1 MFHLYF
7 LGDLNC
13 RIGTPI
19 HESIKYI
26 PNIDKT
32 INTNGMRLLEYLK
45 KESSLVII
53 NGCITDDKIFDSKFT
68 FYRGNTRSQ
77 NDLVLSNVLHTIDS
91 FVIMDK
97 LIYSDHVPTS
107 TIINIIHS
115 FPLDILKNCAN
126 GIFNDDH
133 YDINKRKIPTL
144 KFSKINWI
152 DAINQLQIESLQISN
167 RIQNSDIDND
177 QLNVLITSTIYDTCR
192 KHYKTQNE
200 DNTLPSNLMHCNSR
214 NYKAIA
220 EINLWTY
227 NIHSNN
233 GDSMEI
239 CKPFLENFLRFEQL
253 ALEAENREVNTRR
266 NTAWKSAKQDGKKM
280 WEMIDWKGNADTKKE
295 ILINESE
302 ITPYF
307 QNIFQSEKTENHPKI
322 SDIEPNLESYQRHI
336 PFLDN
341 LPQRDELCTALN
353 KLGSGTGLDGIP
365 SSVVKLLPRGIM
377 DNILI
382 LLQRTFNDTYPKQW
396 EKQILNAIAKSG
408 HTSESPKL
416 RGIAIAPILARLYD
430 CILDQRF
437 RNWYIPNREQA
448 GFRSGQ
454 GCLLQLFIVMLL
466 IHYTKIMGKEF
477 FIAFLDYE
485 KAFDYANRAII
496 INKLMV
502 NGCGSKFIKAIA
514 KMYRSTTYI
523 PMSNN
528 KLLNEIVTS
537 YGVAQGRH
545 TSPNLYSFLVSDMP
559 QCTNEI
565 LREDFMDPF
574 NIAQLADDT
583 ITLAEKQDSLV
594 SKIRCLLEYSQN
606 IYQVPNLTKTF
617 FCHFSNNPSL
627 DPIQINRDISIAS
640 VNVKKGYK
648 YLGMKFIPTNDINK
662 IIDINMN
669 ERINNVC
676 KFYSWLEVNDETPI
690 EIKLLVLD
698 SCIFNSILYGIE
710 TWGNIG
716 HIEQKL
722 RLIEQKALK
731 AILKVK
737 KGTSTDLIYNEL
749 KRPDIISKIKDLQWK
764 FYHRIRN
771 LNDDVALVKS
781 YIHLCNDTPM
791 IEYYNSLSSTNKSD
805 NIRNREQRIL
815 ESDSSM
821 LQYYASITNI
831 ELKSR
836 IYSNFVDDRKMA
848 IITRWRLSNHKLLI
862 ETGRYSVQSTPR
874 EDRKCTICHVLE
886 NESHVIYT
894 CPEFKNIQ
902 QKYTNILNKYP
913 RLILILNPDIQDIY
927 IVSELISEIDDILNN
942 R

>member
-1 MFHLYF
+1 M
-7 LGDLNC
+7 N
-13 RIGTPI
+13 
-19 HESIKYI
+19 
-26 PNIDKT
+26 
-32 INTNGMRLLEYLK
+32 
-45 KESSLVII
+45 
-53 NGCITDDKIFDSKFT
+53 
-68 FYRGNTRSQ
+68 
-77 NDLVLSNVLHTIDS
+77 
-91 FVIMDK
+91 
-97 LIYSDHVPTS
+97 
-107 TIINIIHS
+107 
-115 FPLDILKNCAN
+115 
-126 GIFNDDH
+126 
-133 YDINKRKIPTL
+133 
-144 KFSKINWI
+144 
-152 DAINQLQIESLQISN
+152 
-167 RIQNSDIDND
+167 
-177 QLNVLITSTIYDTCR
+177 
-192 KHYKTQNE
+192 
-200 DNTLPSNLMHCNSR
+200 
-214 NYKAIA
+214 
-220 EINLWTY
+220 
-227 NIHSNN
+227 
-233 GDSMEI
+233 
-239 CKPFLENFLRFEQL
+239 
-253 ALEAENREVNTRR
+253 
-266 NTAWKSAKQDGKKM
+266 
-280 WEMIDWKGNADTKKE
+280 
-295 ILINESE
+295 
-302 ITPYF
+302 
-307 QNIFQSEKTENHPKI
+307 
-322 SDIEPNLESYQRHI
+322 
-336 PFLDN
+336 
-341 LPQRDELCTALN
+341 
-353 KLGSGTGLDGIP
+353 
-365 SSVVKLLPRGIM
+365 
-377 DNILI
+377 NILI

-396 EKQILNAIAKSG
+396 EKQLLNAIAKSG
-408 HTSESPKL
+408 HTSKSPKL

-496 INKLMV
+496 INKLMI
-502 NGCGSKFIKAIA
+502 NGCGSKFINAIA

-594 SKIRCLLEYSQN
+594 SKISCLLEYSQN

-662 IIDINMN
+662 IIDINLN

-698 SCIFNSILYGIE
+698 NCIFSSILYGIE

-749 KRPDIISKIKDLQWK
+749 RRPDIISKIKDLQWK
-764 FYHRIRN
+764 FYHRVLN

-781 YIHLCNDTPM
+781 LIYLCNNTPM

-815 ESDSSM
+815 ESNSSM

-831 ELKSR
+831 EQKSR
-836 IYSNFVDDRKMA
+836 IYSNFVDDRKRA
-848 IITRWRLSNHKLLI
+848 IITRWRLSNHKLFI
-862 ETGRYSVQSTPR
+862 DTGRHSVPPIPR
-874 EDRKCTICHVLE
+874 EDRKCAICYVLE
-886 NESHVIYT
+886 DESHVIYT